1 MSFTEFDPANP
12 RSRNSR
18 LSLRSPL
25 VKWKGTCDR
34 CSQNGHTD
42 CKFFDKDWRC
52 TRCFFEGLA
61 CTYRDV
67 NALGEIKLKGG
78 PFLSFLPSVV
88 PFTERHPLQATLGPR
103 TSSRTSTAK
112 GSR

>member
-1 MSFTEFDPANP
+1 MLFTEFDPANP

-34 CSQNGHTD
+34 CSLNGHTD

-67 NALGEIKLKGG
+67 NTLGEIKLKAG
-78 PFLSFLPSVV
+78 SFRSLLPSVA
-88 PFTERHPLQATLGPR
+88 PFH
-103 TSSRTSTAK
+103 
-112 GSR
+112 